1 MVGVYNLLIVLGGGG
16 GGVGFIIKF
25 LYFCKCFLCG
35 NFFSFFIF
43 WFLLMGF
50 FLGFGL
56 LLFGEI
62 DIFFCLIVLKLE
74 NGIFFGFC
82 FWGDFGDG

>member
-1 MVGVYNLLIVLGGGG
+1 
-16 GGVGFIIKF
+16 
-25 LYFCKCFLCG
+25 
-35 NFFSFFIF
+35 
-43 WFLLMGF
+43 MGF